1 MPNRVK
7 VRYPINTLVSY
18 HYFKKQDISEF
29 TRNSYRCIGDS
40 GAFSAMT
47 TGKPID
53 INDFGLWAKKWQKDL
68 AWVASLDVIGNQTET
83 FNNYNKLKD
92 YYGVDVIPTLHYGAH
107 PSEMDKYA
115 NKGVDYIGL
124 GGMVPHKSEP
134 QKLLRW
140 TLSMFKYARD
150 NHPNMR
156 FHGWGITHK
165 DLLTQLP
172 WYSVDSTGWAYSFML
187 GRHTLWIPTEGK
199 FVRFSTDGKEAYK
212 YGDQIREH
220 YGVEPADIAVSN
232 NQNYQV
238 TVRVSARSYQLLEDH
253 MRKRFHVSAPK
264 YGVAPDSPSGPNIH
278 LANGSSVVFTKYLVP
293 IKEGVA
299 NG

>member
-1 MPNRVK
+1 MPNRVQ
-7 VRYPINTLVSY
+7 VRYPVNTLVSY
-18 HYFKKQDISEF
+18 HYFKKQDISAF
-29 TRNSYRCIGDS
+29 TRHGYRCIGDS

-53 INDFGLWAKKWQKDL
+53 INDFGMWAKKWQKDL

-83 FNNYNKLKD
+83 WNNYQRLRE
-92 YYGVDVIPTLHYGAH
+92 YYGVDVVPTLHYGAD
-107 PSEMDKYA
+107 PSEMDKYVEQ
-115 NKGVDYIGL
+115 GVDYIGL
-124 GGMVPHKSEP
+124 GGMVPFKSEP

-150 NHPNMR
+150 NHPQVR

-165 DLLTQLP
+165 DLLTTLP

-199 FVRFSTDGKEAYK
+199 FVRFATDGKEAFK

-220 YGVEPADIAVSN
+220 YGIEPADIAFSN
-232 NQNYQV
+232 NTNYQV
-238 TVRVSARSYQLLEDH
+238 TVRTSARSYQLLEDH
-253 MRKRFHVSAPK
+253 MRKRFNISAPK
-264 YGVAPDSPSGPNIH
+264 YGVAKNAPVGPNIH

-293 IKEGVA
+293 ITEGET